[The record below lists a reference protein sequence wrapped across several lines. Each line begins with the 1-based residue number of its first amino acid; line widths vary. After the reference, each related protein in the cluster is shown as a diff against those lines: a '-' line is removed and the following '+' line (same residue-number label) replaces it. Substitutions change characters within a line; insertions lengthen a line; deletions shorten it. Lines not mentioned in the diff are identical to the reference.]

1 MAYLRIA
8 NAHSRDSVADE
19 EVSNWPIT
27 TSKYYTCRYFSSY
40 HISANQHWPIDAG
53 LPDMVS
59 LDDAIASHT

>member
-40 HISANQHWPIDAG
+40 HISANQR
-53 LPDMVS
+53 
-59 LDDAIASHT
+59 